1 MPVMSSLREQLLRV
15 SGLGKSLAGHSNCN
29 AHNSL
34 DRGRPFFA
42 LILFSQSALSLLHTH
57 IDLRTNMIRNKTILF
72 IATCCAWFVASY
84 LNAAMLPAGTILSVS
99 TESSI
104 SSQDPVGRTF
114 EAKIIEDVAVN
125 RTVLLRAGTKAFGKI
140 QTSPVNPRKSEPLSL
155 ELTWISVN
163 GRNVAVK
170 TDAVQPA
177 FPVTTGQQT
186 RYRHTAGTSV
196 LSPGT
201 KFRFRLAQAVTW

>member
-1 MPVMSSLREQLLRV
+1 
-15 SGLGKSLAGHSNCN
+15 
-29 AHNSL
+29 
-34 DRGRPFFA
+34 
-42 LILFSQSALSLLHTH
+42 
-57 IDLRTNMIRNKTILF
+57 
-72 IATCCAWFVASY
+72 
-84 LNAAMLPAGTILSVS
+84 MLPAGTILSVS

-104 SSQDPVGRTF
+104 SSQDPGGSIFPV
-114 EAKIIEDVAVN
+114 KINEDVAVN

-140 QTSPVNPRKSEPLSL
+140 QTSRSNPRKSEPLSL
-155 ELTWISVN
+155 ELTWISVD

-170 TDAVQPA
+170 TDAIQPA
-177 FPVTTGQQT
+177 FPLTTGQQA

>member
-1 MPVMSSLREQLLRV
+1 
-15 SGLGKSLAGHSNCN
+15 
-29 AHNSL
+29 
-34 DRGRPFFA
+34 
-42 LILFSQSALSLLHTH
+42 
-57 IDLRTNMIRNKTILF
+57 MIRKETIVF
-72 IATCCAWFVASY
+72 IATWCACFAASS
-84 LNAAMLPAGTILSVS
+84 LTAVMIPAGTIIVVS

-104 SSQDPVGRTF
+104 SSEDPVGRTF
-114 EAKIIEDVAVN
+114 AAKINEDVAIKG
-125 RTVLLRAGTKAFGKI
+125 TVLLRAGIKAFGKI
-140 QTSPVNPRKSEPLSL
+140 QSSRANPRKSEPLSL
-155 ELTWISVN
+155 ELTWISVD

-177 FPVTTGQQT
+177 FPVTTGQQA

>member
-1 MPVMSSLREQLLRV
+1 
-15 SGLGKSLAGHSNCN
+15 
-29 AHNSL
+29 
-34 DRGRPFFA
+34 
-42 LILFSQSALSLLHTH
+42 
-57 IDLRTNMIRNKTILF
+57 
-72 IATCCAWFVASY
+72 
-84 LNAAMLPAGTILSVS
+84 MLPAGTILSVS

-104 SSQDPVGRTF
+104 SSQDPGGSIFPV
-114 EAKIIEDVAVN
+114 KINEDVAVK

-140 QTSPVNPRKSEPLSL
+140 QTFRANPRKSEPLSL
-155 ELTWISVN
+155 ELTWISVD

-177 FPVTTGQQT
+177 FPVTTGRQA

>member
-1 MPVMSSLREQLLRV
+1 
-15 SGLGKSLAGHSNCN
+15 
-29 AHNSL
+29 
-34 DRGRPFFA
+34 
-42 LILFSQSALSLLHTH
+42 
-57 IDLRTNMIRNKTILF
+57 MIRSKTIVF
-72 IATCCAWFVASY
+72 SATYCACFVASS
-84 LNAAMLPAGTILSVS
+84 LNAAMIPVGTILSVS

-114 EAKIIEDVAVN
+114 AAKINEDVAIK

-140 QTSPVNPRKSEPLSL
+140 QTSRANPRNSEPLSL

-177 FPVTTGQQT
+177 FPVTTGQQA
-186 RYRHTAGTSV
+186 RYRHSAGTSL

-201 KFRFRLAQAVTW
+201 TFRFRLAQAVTW